1 MKPQE
6 MWNTY
11 KQINPSIGDEIDAWA
26 FGVEA
31 DLLAD
36 LVLKGE
42 KTATA
47 LIAQYGSIENC
58 YAHVDEIKPP
68 RASKYLKENY
78 QQ

>member
-36 LVLKGE
+36 LEDKDLTKCLTVFVI
-42 KTATA
+42 A
-47 LIAQYGSIENC
+47 LSAILRVAVMLS
-58 YAHVDEIKPP
+58 
-68 RASKYLKENY
+68 
-78 QQ
+78 

>member
-36 LVLKGE
+36 LEDKDLTKCLTVFV
-42 KTATA
+42 
-47 LIAQYGSIENC
+47 IAMRDILRVAVKHS
-58 YAHVDEIKPP
+58 
-68 RASKYLKENY
+68 
-78 QQ
+78 

>member
-36 LVLKGE
+36 LEDKDLTKCLTVFVI
-42 KTATA
+42 A
-47 LIAQYGSIENC
+47 LRSILRV
-58 YAHVDEIKPP
+58 AVKH
-68 RASKYLKENY
+68 S
-78 QQ
+78 

>member
-36 LVLKGE
+36 SEDKDLTKCLPVFVI
-42 KTATA
+42 A
-47 LIAQYGSIENC
+47 L
-58 YAHVDEIKPP
+58 
-68 RASKYLKENY
+68 RAILRVAVKHS
-78 QQ
+78 

>member
-36 LVLKGE
+36 LEDKDLTKCLTVFVI
-42 KTATA
+42 A
-47 LIAQYGSIENC
+47 LRDILRVAVK
-58 YAHVDEIKPP
+58 H
-68 RASKYLKENY
+68 R
-78 QQ
+78 

>member
-36 LVLKGE
+36 LEDKDLTKCLTVCVI
-42 KTATA
+42 A
-47 LIAQYGSIENC
+47 L
-58 YAHVDEIKPP
+58 
-68 RASKYLKENY
+68 RAILRVAVKHS
-78 QQ
+78 

>member
-31 DLLAD
+31 DLLAELEDKD
-36 LVLKGE
+36 LTKCLNVFVI
-42 KTATA
+42 A
-47 LIAQYGSIENC
+47 L
-58 YAHVDEIKPP
+58 
-68 RASKYLKENY
+68 RAILRVAVKHS
-78 QQ
+78 

>member
-36 LVLKGE
+36 LEDKDLTKCLTVFVISL
-42 KTATA
+42 
-47 LIAQYGSIENC
+47 
-58 YAHVDEIKPP
+58 
-68 RASKYLKENY
+68 RAILRVAVKHS
-78 QQ
+78 